1 MSPGGSYRSQVR
13 SWIGPIVISVSWDK
27 NKTKW
32 SYNVRKMYAGEVVLF
47 CTEFQHHF
55 DPISVT
61 NTQLINE
68 LVKIC
73 KCWNNNSSDLI
84 IDYLT
89 QLATLD
95 HRAHSLETHVLSVW
109 KCEQVVVHLPIVA
122 HFRNLNVG
130 LAQSVH
136 GNLKWRGG
144 ALIKMGNVGAIAG
157 SSHPTNSIMYTH
169 LHLEDIPI
177 IHDNF
182 D

>member
-32 SYNVRKMYAGEVVLF
+32 SYNVRNMYAGEVVLF

-89 QLATLD
+89 QLATLG
-95 HRAHSLETHVLSVW
+95 HRAQSLETHVLSVW
-109 KCEQVVVHLPIVA
+109 KCEQVVVHLLPIVA

-130 LAQSVH
+130 LLHSLYMGTWSGVGGH
-136 GNLKWRGG
+136 SLKWATLGPLRD
-144 ALIKMGNVGAIAG
+144 
-157 SSHPTNSIMYTH
+157 H
-169 LHLEDIPI
+169 LTPPIP
-177 IHDNF
+177 
-182 D
+182 